1 LKKNKSYKV
10 TIPYFDSGTKKEHT
24 VEFMINAVNEAQAI
38 KHACER
44 FDMYEKLSQASWIR
58 IIREDGIRVEEITLL

>member
-1 LKKNKSYKV
+1 MKKNKNYKV

-24 VEFMINAVNEAQAI
+24 VEFQVNAANETQAVQN
-38 KHACER
+38 ARDR

-58 IIREDGIRVEEITLL
+58 VVREDGISVEEII

>member
-1 LKKNKSYKV
+1 MKKNKNYKV

-24 VEFMINAVNEAQAI
+24 VEFHVNAANEAQAI
-38 KHACER
+38 KDARER

-58 IIREDGIRVEEITLL
+58 VVREDGILVEEIF